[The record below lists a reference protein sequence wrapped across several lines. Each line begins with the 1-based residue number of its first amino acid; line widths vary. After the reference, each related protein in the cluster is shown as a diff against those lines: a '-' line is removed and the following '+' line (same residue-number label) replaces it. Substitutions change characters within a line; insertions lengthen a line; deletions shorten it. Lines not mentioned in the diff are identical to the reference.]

1 MNWKVLFMF
10 VLVFCGAGII
20 IAEIESNFISNIY
33 ERFTSSNYSD
43 SFNNTYKKVVYEWN
57 EQALPSVKGLAM
69 RMFSDCMDQMSGAV
83 TRRDIELLQDL
94 CICIKNTASHAFNE
108 TAVRNAT
115 FYTGA
120 YYDYLS
126 EMSSFCMDK

>member
-43 SFNNTYKKVVYEWN
+43 SFNK
-57 EQALPSVKGLAM
+57 
-69 RMFSDCMDQMSGAV
+69 
-83 TRRDIELLQDL
+83 
-94 CICIKNTASHAFNE
+94 
-108 TAVRNAT
+108 
-115 FYTGA
+115 
-120 YYDYLS
+120 
-126 EMSSFCMDK
+126 